1 MESYLPLLRAN
12 PLFQGIPEQDLLP
25 MLRCLSPREG
35 RYQRGEFLLLAG
47 EPVREMGLILSGEAI
62 LFTEDYWGNRNILSS
77 LQRGDLF
84 AEVFACTPGLPA
96 QVSAEAA
103 GAVSVLW
110 LEGGKVLSPCCRNCG
125 FHLELIRNLFQ
136 VVTRKNLL
144 LTEKMNCL
152 TRRTTREKLL
162 AYLSQC
168 ARKTGGGTFS
178 IPFNRQ
184 QLADYLSVDRSAMSN
199 ELCKLRDQG
208 ILSFEKNHFVLKHP
222 QDVSGGSQ

>member
-1 MESYLPLLRAN
+1 MEPYLPLLRAT

-110 LEGGKVLSPCCRNCG
+110 LEGGKVLSPCCRNCA
-125 FHLELIRNLFQ
+125 FHLELIHNLFQ
-136 VVTRKNLL
+136 VVTAKNRL
-144 LTEKMNCL
+144 LTEKIGYL

-162 AYLSQC
+162 AYLSHC
-168 ARKTGGGTFS
+168 AQTARSSHFT

-208 ILSFEKNHFVLKHP
+208 VLTFDKNHFTLR
-222 QDVSGGSQ
+222 

>member
-1 MESYLPLLRAN
+1 MEAFLPLLRAS
-12 PLFQGIPEQDLLP
+12 PLFRGIPERDLLP

-77 LQRGDLF
+77 LQPGDLF
-84 AEVFACTPGLPA
+84 AEVFACNPGLPA
-96 QVSAEAA
+96 QVSAESA
-103 GAVSVLW
+103 GETAVLW
-110 LEGGKVLSPCCRNCG
+110 LDGEKVLSPCSQSCA
-125 FHLELIRNLFQ
+125 FHRAMIHNLFRA
-136 VVTRKNLL
+136 VTAKNLL
-144 LTEKMNCL
+144 LTEKMSCL

-168 ARKTGGGTFS
+168 ARRAGSSAFS

-184 QLADYLSVDRSAMSN
+184 ELADYLSVDRSAMSN

-208 ILSFEKNHFVLKHP
+208 ILAFEKNRFVLKHP
-222 QDVSGGSQ
+222 QA